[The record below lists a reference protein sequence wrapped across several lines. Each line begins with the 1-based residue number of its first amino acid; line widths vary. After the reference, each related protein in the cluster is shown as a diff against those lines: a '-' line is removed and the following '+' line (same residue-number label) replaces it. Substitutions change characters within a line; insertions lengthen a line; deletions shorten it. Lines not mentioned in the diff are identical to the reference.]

1 MKIISWDIGIENLAY
16 CIVEDKKI
24 IKWNKIDILSS
35 LRKNYECCGK
45 LKDGTSCGKKA
56 TLTDDNNQY
65 YCGTH
70 KKQGTNCK
78 TIVKHHLCS
87 MSNKNGAKC
96 KTKAIYKK
104 GGANPPSGFYCKKH
118 SSNIEDIEPYYTL
131 ENIPFFDKT
140 RLLINKLENEE
151 DILNIEYVVIE
162 NQPVHKNPIMKSI
175 QMILYTYYLMKMD
188 EYGINK
194 IHLLNA
200 TEKMKV
206 YNGPKIECNIKDKH
220 SRNKFLSKQYCKYIL
235 EQMDDNAESLN
246 YYNSF
251 IKQDDIADTYL
262 QAIYFID
269 KNNTIS

>member
-70 KKQGTNCK
+70 KKQGINSK
-78 TIVKHHLCS
+78 SIIKHHICS
-87 MSNKNGAKC
+87 IFNKNSKKC
-96 KTKAIYKK
+96 KSKAFYKS
-104 GGANPPSGFYCKKH
+104 NTTDEVTYYCKKH
-118 SSNIEDIEPYYTL
+118 SNNIDNIEPYYTL
-131 ENIPFFDKT
+131 ENVPFFDKT
-140 RLLINKLENEE
+140 RLLIDKLNNEK
-151 DILNIEYVVIE
+151 DILDIEYVVIE

-188 EYGINK
+188 EYGITK

-206 YNGPKIECNIKDKH
+206 YNGPKIECVIKDKH

-235 EQMDDNAESLN
+235 EQMDDNSESLN

-251 IKQDDIADTYL
+251 TKQDDIADTYL
-262 QAIYFID
+262 QAIYFLN